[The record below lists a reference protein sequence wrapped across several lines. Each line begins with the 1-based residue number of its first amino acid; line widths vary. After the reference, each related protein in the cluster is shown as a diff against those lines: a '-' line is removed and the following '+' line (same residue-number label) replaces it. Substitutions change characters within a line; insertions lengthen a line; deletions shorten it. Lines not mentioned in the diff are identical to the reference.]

1 MTMRHTI
8 RNVLLTANYLH
19 PAVVG
24 VARRYGIR
32 GTKQYLAEMYRCSK
46 TDAGRFLPTT
56 SVEDLVKNEAEFR
69 VFRPLNWGGSMTIT
83 EISSL
88 CQLVAARQP
97 KKILEIGSY
106 RGLTTLNLAMNA
118 PQAEVHTL
126 DLPPGADPDATQFE
140 HSDRQIILTR
150 TGYFYEG
157 RSEAA
162 RIQQHYGDTANFDYA
177 EIGAGV
183 DFCLIDAAHSY
194 AYVRNDTAKTLP
206 LLTDDALVLWHDYG
220 RNDFLPE
227 PEDAW
232 GVSQFMHEI
241 QDTGVRILQGTS
253 FGVLALT
260 PKIKRRLSQH
270 LQAAH

>member
-1 MTMRHTI
+1 MSIRHSI
-8 RNVLLTANYLH
+8 RNLLLTADYLH

-24 VARRYGIR
+24 VTRRYGIS
-32 GTKQYLAEMYRCSK
+32 GTKQYLAEIYRCSK
-46 TDAGRFLPTT
+46 TDAGRFLPIINVDDII
-56 SVEDLVKNEAEFR
+56 SSEAEFR

-83 EISSL
+83 EIGSL
-88 CQLVAARQP
+88 CQIVAARRP
-97 KKILEIGSY
+97 RKIFEIGTY

-118 PQAEVHTL
+118 PEAEVHTL
-126 DLPPGADPDATQFE
+126 DLPPGADPDATLFD

-162 RIQQHYGDTANFDYA
+162 RIQQHYGDTASFDYQ
-177 EIGAGV
+177 EIGDGV
-183 DFCLIDAAHSY
+183 DLCLIDAAHSY

-206 LLTDDALVLWHDYG
+206 LLADDALLLWHDYG

-232 GVSQFMHEI
+232 GVSQFLHEI
-241 QDTGVRILQGTS
+241 RGTGVRILQGTS
-253 FGVLALT
+253 FGVLSLT
-260 PKIKRRLSQH
+260 PVVKQQLAQH
-270 LQAAH
+270 LLIAQ

>member
-1 MTMRHTI
+1 MPIRHSI
-8 RNVLLTANYLH
+8 RNLLLTVDYMH

-24 VARRYGIR
+24 VIRRYGVR
-32 GTKQYLAEMYRCSK
+32 GTKQYLAEIYRCSK
-46 TDAGRFLPTT
+46 TDAGRFLPMIA
-56 SVEDLVKNEAEFR
+56 VDDIIHNEAEFR
-69 VFRPLNWGGSMTIT
+69 VFRPPNWGGSMTIT

-88 CQLVAARQP
+88 CQIVAARQP

-126 DLPPGADPDATQFE
+126 DLPPGADPDTTQFE

-157 RSEAA
+157 RGEAA
-162 RIQQHYGDTANFDYA
+162 RIYQHYGDTASFNYQ
-177 EIGAGV
+177 EIGGDV
-183 DFCLIDAAHSY
+183 DLCLIDAAHSY

-227 PEDAW
+227 PGDAW
-232 GVSQFMHEI
+232 GVSQFLHEI
-241 QDTGVRILQGTS
+241 RDTGVRILQGTS
-253 FGVLALT
+253 FGILTLT
-260 PKIKRRLSQH
+260 PAVKRKLAQY
-270 LQAAH
+270 LLIAH